1 METNEAEKGILL
13 TRKRRDEILNEVYR
27 YYDRRKD
34 LEIDQAMQS
43 NKIMLDAAKAIN
55 DILDRYEKYKKDWE
69 LALHNGK
76 TAAEE
81 RKELFGDL
89 TVDDPFKSM
98 DEMFKKHGVENP
110 FSVAQACSEAS
121 MKARKEALE
130 TENIKRR
137 ASWLRAK
144 KNAERSIH

>member
-27 YYDRRKD
+27 YYDRKKD
-34 LEIDQAMQS
+34 QEIDGVMQRAYIKL
-43 NKIMLDAAKAIN
+43 NAVKAIN
-55 DILDRYEKYKKDWE
+55 NILDHYEKLKKDWE

-89 TVDDPFKSM
+89 SVDDPFESM

>member
-27 YYDRRKD
+27 YYDRKKD
-34 LEIDQAMQS
+34 QEIDGVMQRAYIKL
-43 NKIMLDAAKAIN
+43 NAVKAIDN
-55 DILDRYEKYKKDWE
+55 ILDHYEKLKKDWE

-98 DEMFKKHGVENP
+98 DEMFRKHGVENP
-110 FSVAQACSEAS
+110 FSFSSVSNTCAKASEKAQKDTREVE
-121 MKARKEALE
+121 K
-130 TENIKRR
+130 IKHR
-137 ASWLRAK
+137 ASWLK
-144 KNAERSIH
+144 KGG